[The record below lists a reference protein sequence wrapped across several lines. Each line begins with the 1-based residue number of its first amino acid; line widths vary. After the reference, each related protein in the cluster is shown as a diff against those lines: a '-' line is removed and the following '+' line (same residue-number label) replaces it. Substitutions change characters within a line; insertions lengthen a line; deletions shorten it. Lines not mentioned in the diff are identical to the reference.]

1 MRRSKRFLLGLV
13 VLVSLCLP
21 CYAVSGDVT
30 LTQGEFQTL
39 KTALQMADKQLTE
52 SETLISNLQEQLKV
66 SQNKSMTLQT
76 ECLNLQTRC
85 ENLQA
90 QLKTQDEQL
99 ETLTMQLDSALKSLK
114 TLKKETTI
122 NNVILVVVAVAGIA
136 LGGTVSY
143 LIFGG
148 K

>member
-1 MRRSKRFLLGLV
+1 
-13 VLVSLCLP
+13 
-21 CYAVSGDVT
+21 
-30 LTQGEFQTL
+30 
-39 KTALQMADKQLTE
+39 
-52 SETLISNLQEQLKV
+52 
-66 SQNKSMTLQT
+66 
-76 ECLNLQTRC
+76 
-85 ENLQA
+85 
-90 QLKTQDEQL
+90 
-99 ETLTMQLDSALKSLK
+99 MQLDSALKSLK

>member
-1 MRRSKRFLLGLV
+1 MRSSKRFLLGLV
-13 VLVSLCLP
+13 VFALLCLP

-30 LTQGEFQTL
+30 LTQSEFQTL

-52 SETLISNLQEQLKV
+52 SENQISNLQNQLKE
-66 SQNKSMTLQT
+66 SQEKSMTLQT
-76 ECLNLQTRC
+76 ECLNLRTQC

-90 QLKTQDEQL
+90 QLKMQDNQL
-99 ETLTMQLDSALKSLK
+99 TTLTTQLDSALKSLK
-114 TLKKETTI
+114 MMKIETTL

>member
-1 MRRSKRFLLGLV
+1 MRRSEKFLLGLV

-30 LTQGEFQTL
+30 LTQSEFQTL

-52 SETLISNLQEQLKV
+52 SENQISNLQEQLKA

-76 ECLNLQTRC
+76 ECLNLRTQC

-99 ETLTMQLDSALKSLK
+99 GTLTMQLDSALASLK

-122 NNVILVVVAVAGIA
+122 NNVILVIVAVAGIA